1 VDSIHNLIVDL
12 TAIGRG
18 NQGRECVAEKS
29 RKQYMRL
36 AISENKLL
44 EKYSLLDAWVAEYTE
59 PMTQSIRWLQ
69 DEIAARMLQ
78 KLDIVKLEAKDVLL
92 IPDFPGAHAPFLTKR
107 FPGIRFHSAP
117 ETELSGFDLF
127 KLRVT
132 RFWNSRMKS
141 AVCVSFADYQ
151 KTGRINLPNNSVDL
165 VVSVLLIQD
174 LVDPKHFLRECW
186 RVLKEGGLLTLSY
199 LGPDTA
205 KELNTEPLAQQLP
218 LQKLASPWDM
228 HDMGDALLGERF
240 SDPVMDMEFLNLDY
254 DSDALLLA
262 DAKALNLLVT
272 GDRPGTQLT
281 QLPKKLTLEVVYGH
295 AWALGKHLAKAQD
308 HVAYID
314 PNQIGR
320 KTRSDSA

>member
-1 VDSIHNLIVDL
+1 MHW
-12 TAIGRG
+12 AIG
-18 NQGRECVAEKS
+18 ES
-29 RKQYMRL
+29 
-36 AISENKLL
+36 KLL
-44 EKYSLLDAWVAEYTE
+44 GKYSLLDAWAAEYTE

-117 ETELSGFDLF
+117 ECALSSFHLF
-127 KLRVT
+127 KLRMA

-141 AVCVSFADYQ
+141 ASCVSLDDYK

-174 LVDPKHFLRECW
+174 LADPKHFLQECW
-186 RVLKEGGLLTLSY
+186 RVLKEGGLLTFSY

-205 KELNTEPLAQQLP
+205 KELNSELLAQQLP

-240 SDPVMDMEFLNLDY
+240 SDPVMDMEFLGLDY
-254 DSDALLLA
+254 ESDAVLLS
-262 DAKALNLLVT
+262 DAQALNLLVSN
-272 GDRPGTQLT
+272 DQHSA
-281 QLPKKLTLEVVYGH
+281 QLPQLPRKLTLEVVYGH
-295 AWALGKHLAKAQD
+295 AWALGKHLARAQD

>member
-1 VDSIHNLIVDL
+1 M
-12 TAIGRG
+12 
-18 NQGRECVAEKS
+18 E
-29 RKQYMRL
+29 
-36 AISENKLL
+36 
-44 EKYSLLDAWVAEYTE
+44 AWAAEYTE

-69 DEIAARMLQ
+69 DEIADRMLQ
-78 KLDIVKLEAKDVLL
+78 KLDIVKLEVKDVLL

-117 ETELSGFDLF
+117 ECELSSFSLF
-127 KLRVT
+127 KLRMA

-141 AVCVSFADYQ
+141 ASLVSLDDYK

-174 LVDPKHFLRECW
+174 LADPKHFLQECW

-205 KELNTEPLAQQLP
+205 KELNSELLAQQLP

-240 SDPVMDMEFLNLDY
+240 SDPVMDMEFLGLDY
-254 DSDALLLA
+254 ESDAVLLS
-262 DAKALNLLVT
+262 DARALNLLVP
-272 GDRPGTQLT
+272 GDQHCAQLT
-281 QLPKKLTLEVVYGH
+281 PLPKKLTLEVVYGH
-295 AWALGKHLAKAQD
+295 AWALGKHLARAQD